1 MNFVKKLAN
10 LLLSMNKFRF
20 NWANKLAEKRPS
32 LMQLVICLFLPVYM
46 SIGIWRGLKD
56 GWRSFRDEYNFQR

>member
-1 MNFVKKLAN
+1 
-10 LLLSMNKFRF
+10 MNKFRF